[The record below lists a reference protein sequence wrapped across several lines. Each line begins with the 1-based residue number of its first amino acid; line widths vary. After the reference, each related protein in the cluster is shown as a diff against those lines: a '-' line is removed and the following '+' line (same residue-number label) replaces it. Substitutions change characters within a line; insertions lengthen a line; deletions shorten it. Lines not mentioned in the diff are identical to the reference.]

1 MITTITPNVVPS
13 RTRGIA
19 LVILATVFWST
30 SGIFIN
36 LIIQQSGVSSV
47 NLAFWRDLGT
57 FLVLL
62 VGIALLNPQ
71 LLRIKRH
78 DIPWL
83 FAMGGSI
90 GAFHALWNT
99 AVVLNG
105 ASIATVIQSDS
116 PIFVTIMA
124 WIFFKEPLTRKK
136 FAAIALSIAGTV
148 LISGFYGM
156 GSLQVTGYG
165 VTIALASAIMYGLV
179 SLFGKK
185 LVGNYS
191 SWTVLLYTFGIAALL
206 LLPLQFATPIPWPIS
221 TQVQFLFAGL
231 VLITTV
237 SGFALYTTALKAL
250 QASVASIM
258 NTTEVAFAAI
268 LAYFILGERLDIWQ
282 IIGAA
287 LVVSGV
293 ILISLPNGK
302 TKNT

>member
-1 MITTITPNVVPS
+1 MTNTIPNFVPS
-13 RTRGIA
+13 RARGIT
-19 LVILATVFWST
+19 LIILATVFWST

-36 LIIQQSGVSSV
+36 RIIQQSGIGAV

-57 FLVLL
+57 FLIILSGLSLL
-62 VGIALLNPQ
+62 HPQ
-71 LLRIKRH
+71 LLHIKPR

-90 GAFHALWNT
+90 GALHALWNT

-116 PIFVTIMA
+116 PIFVTVMA
-124 WIFFKEPLTRKK
+124 WVFFKEPLTGRK
-136 FAAIALSIAGTV
+136 FAAIALSIAGTI
-148 LISGFYGM
+148 LISGLYGM

-165 VTIALASAIMYGLV
+165 ITIALASAVMYGLV

-206 LLPLQFATPIPWPIS
+206 LLPLQFATPLPWPVS
-221 TQVQFLFAGL
+221 TQVQLLFAGL

-237 SGFALYTTALKAL
+237 SGYALYTTALKIL
-250 QASVASIM
+250 QVSVASIM

-268 LAYFILGERLDIWQ
+268 LAYLILGERLDLWQ
-282 IIGAA
+282 IVGAA

-293 ILISLPNGK
+293 ILISLPNGTRK
-302 TKNT
+302 

>member
-1 MITTITPNVVPS
+1 MTNTIPNFVPS
-13 RTRGIA
+13 RARGIT
-19 LVILATVFWST
+19 LIILATVFWST
-30 SGIFIN
+30 SGIFISR
-36 LIIQQSGVSSV
+36 IIQQSGIGAV

-57 FLVLL
+57 FLIVLS
-62 VGIALLNPQ
+62 GMSLLHPQ
-71 LLRIKRH
+71 LLHIKPR
-78 DIPWL
+78 DIPWF

-116 PIFVTIMA
+116 PIFVTVMA
-124 WIFFKEPLTRKK
+124 WVFFKEPLTKRK
-136 FAAIALSIAGTV
+136 FAAIALSIAGTI
-148 LISGFYGM
+148 LISGLYGM

-165 VTIALASAIMYGLV
+165 VTIALASAVMYGLV

-206 LLPLQFATPIPWPIS
+206 LLPLQFAAPIPWPVS
-221 TQVQFLFAGL
+221 TQVQLLFAGL

-237 SGFALYTTALKAL
+237 SGYALYTTALKIL
-250 QASVASIM
+250 QVSVASIM

-268 LAYFILGERLDIWQ
+268 LAYLILGERLDLWQ
-282 IIGAA
+282 IVGAA

-293 ILISLPNGK
+293 ILISLPNGTRK
-302 TKNT
+302 